1 MAITSVGDFCEF
13 FRAAWGIRKRDM
25 KLERTN
31 SSLQD
36 LYAEESARIQK
47 RFEETGDGK
56 AAIRDRTALIDLV
69 VTELWNE
76 VTTASGPIDGFCIAA
91 MGGYGRRGLFP
102 YSDID
107 LLFLYEKEG
116 NEEFLSK
123 KAIAPLSQALWDL
136 HLRVSPTTRTLAEC
150 GKLYRNNIE
159 FNISLLDC
167 RNICGDEKLFER
179 LRTRVLPAMVNREA
193 ETLMRELTGLAHE
206 RHQKYGQTIFHLE
219 PNIKDGPGGLRD
231 FQVACWLSQIAE
243 MKHTRE
249 WKDPVALL
257 PIALRADAVKAI
269 DFLDAV
275 RCYLHYQQG
284 RDLNVLTY
292 ELQSQAAASGIGLH
306 GVNAASPNEWM
317 RSYFRHARAIYRL
330 TVLFDEVPRAKSIWT
345 RWWGQRRSPLS
356 TSDFKVQDDRV
367 SLRQPNSV
375 EDPKILFRLFELV
388 ARHNLK
394 LTAETEN
401 EVEAALPRIQKW
413 NSTAPDLW
421 EYIRK
426 ILVLPY
432 AAPSLRAMH
441 RVGLLDLLF
450 KEFKAIDS
458 LVIRDYYHRYTVD
471 EHSLVTIENLHNL
484 SAKSSGMEHRFA
496 DILSSLEH
504 PELLYLSL
512 LFHDVG
518 KGMPNESHVDGSLE
532 AVATVF
538 DRLRIDSFGREVVIF
553 LIANHLRMSATLM
566 RRDIFDP
573 EAVHDFAKTVGTIE
587 QLKMLTLFTYADIK
601 AVNPEAL
608 TSWKAEMLWQLYA
621 ATENYL
627 NRSVDDQRMYLAGED
642 SQQLERLVP
651 KGEDAVEA
659 ERFRNFLDGFP
670 RRYLLTHSA
679 AEISAHYR
687 MYRRLGHSIG
697 EISITKRDQYYELI
711 LVTKDRPFLFE
722 KVVGTISS
730 WGMNILKADACAN
743 RNGVVLDS
751 LRFSDRFQTLD
762 HNPSEMGRL
771 KQQLIAA
778 ISGEL
783 DVAAL
788 MKRKFQ
794 PEKRPPK
801 VSVDT
806 RVHMD
811 NDCSSHSTVVEI
823 VALDRPGLLYD
834 ISSTFAEHSFN
845 IEVGLIDTEGGT
857 ATDVFYVTQDGVK
870 LSSERQHELQME
882 LQNRL

>member
-1 MAITSVGDFCEF
+1 MKVEKSTSG
-13 FRAAWGIRKRDM
+13 
-25 KLERTN
+25 
-31 SSLQD
+31 LQD

-47 RFEETGDGK
+47 SFEDTGDGK
-56 AAIRDRTALIDLV
+56 AAIRDRTALIDSV
-69 VTELWNE
+69 VTELWND
-76 VTTASGPIDGFCIAA
+76 VTAAGGAIDNFCIAA

-107 LLFLYEKEG
+107 LLFLYAKEG

-123 KAIAPLSQALWDL
+123 NAIAPLSQSLWDL

-167 RNICGDEKLFER
+167 RYICGDEKLFER
-179 LRTRVLPAMVNREA
+179 LRTRVLPGMVNRESQ
-193 ETLMRELTGLAHE
+193 TLMQELTGLARS

-231 FQVACWLSQIAE
+231 YQVACWLAQIAE
-243 MKHTRE
+243 LKRSRE
-249 WKDPVALL
+249 WKDPASLL
-257 PIALRADAVKAI
+257 PLPLRADAVNAI

-275 RCYLHYQQG
+275 RCFLHYRQG

-292 ELQSQAAASGIGLH
+292 ELQTEAASRGIGLH
-306 GVNAASPNEWM
+306 GGRAASPNDWM
-317 RSYFRHARAIYRL
+317 RAYFRQARAIYRL
-330 TVLFDEVPRAKSIWT
+330 TVLFDEVPRAKPLWK
-345 RWWGQRRSPLS
+345 RMLGARLSPLS
-356 TSDFKVQDDRV
+356 NADFRVVDGRV
-367 SLRQPNSV
+367 SLRQADSV
-375 EDPKILFRLFELV
+375 ADPKVMFRLFELV
-388 ARHNLK
+388 ARNNLA

-401 EVEAALPRIQKW
+401 AVEAALPRIQKW
-413 NSTAPDLW
+413 NSTSPDLW
-421 EYIRK
+421 EYFRN
-426 ILVLPY
+426 ILVLPH
-432 AAPSLRAMH
+432 AAAALRAMH
-441 RVGLLDLLF
+441 RVGLLVLFF
-450 KEFKAIDS
+450 KEFQVIDS

-471 EHSLVTIENLHNL
+471 EHSLVTIENLHSL
-484 SAKSSGMEHRFA
+484 GSKKGDLDRRYR

-518 KGMPNESHVDGSLE
+518 KGMPTERHVEGSLE
-532 AVATVF
+532 AVQGVF
-538 DRLRIDSFGREVVIF
+538 ERLHLDSLGRETVIF
-553 LIANHLRMSATLM
+553 LIGNHLRMSATLL

-587 QLKMLTLFTYADIK
+587 HLKMLTLFTYADIK

-608 TSWKAEMLWQLYA
+608 TAWKAEMLWQLYA

-642 SQQLERLVP
+642 AEQLERLVP

-659 ERFRNFLDGFP
+659 DRFRHFLDGFP
-670 RRYLLTHSA
+670 RRYLLTHSS

-687 MYRRLGHSIG
+687 MYRRLGHSVA
-697 EISITKRDQYYELI
+697 EISITKRDQYYELV
-711 LVTKDRPFLFE
+711 LVTKDRPFLFA
-722 KVVGTISS
+722 KLAGTISS

-743 RNGVVLDS
+743 RNGIVLDS

-762 HNPSEMGRL
+762 HNPSEILRL

-783 DVAAL
+783 DVASI
-788 MKRKFQ
+788 MKRKFH

-801 VSVDT
+801 VSVET
-806 RVHMD
+806 RIHLD
-811 NDCSSHSTVVEI
+811 NECSSHSTVVEI

-834 ISSTFAEHSFN
+834 IASTFAEHNFN

-857 ATDVFYVTQDGVK
+857 ATDVFYVTQNGAK
-870 LSSERQHELQME
+870 LTPAGQHDLQIELQ
-882 LQNRL
+882 QRL